1 MFGLDPSPAAAFK
14 SSEAQTSRRSNS
26 RRRKAVSGGRIRDCP
41 AAWQLRNTCGVNDEA
56 YPHPE
61 LARVT
66 VQELRRHLETGD
78 LTAVRL
84 VEMHLERI
92 ESIDRKGPGLHS
104 IIELNPDALDIA
116 ERMDRERGDGH
127 ARGPLHGIPIL
138 VKDNIDTGDRML
150 TTAGSL
156 SLAGSPA
163 RADAALVARLREG
176 GMVLLGKTNLSEWAN
191 FRSSRSA
198 SGWSGRGRQT
208 LNPYSLDRSPSGS
221 SSGSAV
227 AVSAGL
233 SPVAVGTETDGSIIS
248 PSTVNGVVGFKPTV
262 GRISR
267 VGIVPIAASQDTAG
281 PHARCVADAADLFAW
296 LAGIKVPFQLDAGAL
311 KGRRI
316 GVLGAPFTGYSEHAD
331 RVFSDA
337 LRALREA
344 GAKIVA
350 VRVPAFAKLR
360 KSDAELTILLHE
372 FKAGLNA
379 YLKNRVGVLVGSLQ
393 DVIDFNHQHE
403 SQEMPYFRQ
412 ELLELA
418 QATTGLDSE
427 KYATAVTTA
436 RRLAR
441 VEGIDGAMTKH
452 NLDAFAA
459 PSGSPAW
466 VIDRIPA
473 IGFSAHAPSRP
484 RWPAIHM
491 SRCRPDLQSGRC
503 RSDSA
508 SLGGLRASGTCSRW
522 PTRSSRRSRAGTRPG
537 TCQSSN
543 CPEPRGARLQDGVLD
558 AARLRSLCWI
568 SPPVCDACHRRV
580 RYHRLDQAA
589 GDRRRRNAPAP
600 RDGARGEGPPLWVR
614 LPAGPWNSCLRKLVT
629 QD

>member
-1 MFGLDPSPAAAFK
+1 
-14 SSEAQTSRRSNS
+14 
-26 RRRKAVSGGRIRDCP
+26 VSGGRIRDCP

-56 YPHPE
+56 HPHPE

-92 ESIDRKGPGLHS
+92 ESVDRKGPGLHS

-156 SLAGSPA
+156 SLAGAPA

-296 LAGIKVPFQLDAGAL
+296 LAGIRVPFQLDAGAL

-344 GAKIVA
+344 GAKIVD

-360 KSDAELTILLHE
+360 KSDAERTILLHE

-427 KYATAVTTA
+427 KYATAVTAA

-466 VIDRIPA
+466 VIDRISGDRFLGACSQPA
-473 IGFSAHAPSRP
+473 AVAGYPHVTVPAGLAVGALPVGLSLFGRPEGEWDLLAMAHAFEQT
-484 RWPAIHM
+484 I
-491 SRCRPDLQSGRC
+491 QGR
-503 RSDSA
+503 
-508 SLGGLRASGTCSRW
+508 
-522 PTRSSRRSRAGTRPG
+522 
-537 TCQSSN
+537 
-543 CPEPRGARLQDGVLD
+543 
-558 AARLRSLCWI
+558 
-568 SPPVCDACHRRV
+568 H
-580 RYHRLDQAA
+580 
-589 GDRRRRNAPAP
+589 AP
-600 RDGARGEGPPLWVR
+600 RY
-614 LPAGPWNSCLRKLVT
+614 LPKLELP
-629 QD
+629 

>member
-1 MFGLDPSPAAAFK
+1 MNRTWPNLRCCPLA
-14 SSEAQTSRRSNS
+14 SNL
-26 RRRKAVSGGRIRDCP
+26 I
-41 AAWQLRNTCGVNDEA
+41 GVNA
-56 YPHPE
+56 KAHPHPE
-61 LARVT
+61 LAEVT
-66 VQELRRHLETGD
+66 IQELRLRLETSD

-92 ESIDRKGPGLHS
+92 EAVDRSGPGLHS
-104 IIELNPDALDIA
+104 IIELNPDALGIA

-127 ARGPLHGIPIL
+127 VRGPLHGIPVL

-156 SLAGSPA
+156 SLAGAPA
-163 RADAALVARLREG
+163 RADAALVARLRDA

-248 PSTVNGVVGFKPTV
+248 PSSVNGVVGFKPTV
-262 GRISR
+262 GSISR
-267 VGIVPIAASQDTAG
+267 TGIVPIAASQDTAG
-281 PHARCVADAADLFAW
+281 PHARCVADAADLFAC
-296 LAGIKVPFQLDAGAL
+296 LAGTEIPSRLDPGGL

-331 RVFSDA
+331 KVFSEALLA
-337 LRALREA
+337 LRDA
-344 GAKIVA
+344 GAKLVN
-350 VRVPAFAKLR
+350 VKVPAFAKLR
-360 KSDAELTILLHE
+360 KSGAEFTILLHE
-372 FKAGLNA
+372 FKAGINA
-379 YLKNRVGVLVGSLQ
+379 YLKSREGVAVGSLQ
-393 DVIDFNHQHE
+393 EVIDFNLEHE

-418 QATTGLDSE
+418 QATTGLDSK
-427 KYATAVTTA
+427 KYLTAVTTA
-436 RRLAR
+436 LRLAR

-466 VIDRIPA
+466 IVDRI
-473 IGFSAHAPSRP
+473 S
-484 RWPAIHM
+484 
-491 SRCRPDLQSGRC
+491 
-503 RSDSA
+503 
-508 SLGGLRASGTCSRW
+508 
-522 PTRSSRRSRAGTRPG
+522 
-537 TCQSSN
+537 
-543 CPEPRGARLQDGVLD
+543 
-558 AARLRSLCWI
+558 
-568 SPPVCDACHRRV
+568 
-580 RYHRLDQAA
+580 
-589 GDRRRRNAPAP
+589 GDRFLGACSQPAAVAGYP
-600 RDGARGEGPPLWVR
+600 HVTV
-614 LPAGPWNSCLRKLVT
+614 PAGLAVGALPVGLSLFGRPEREWDLLAMAYAFEQTIQGRRAPTYLPMLELP
-629 QD
+629 